1 MSQSY
6 ILRFLLISLLY
17 LPFYI
22 VSSSAKGQV
31 ATDETEFVSDE
42 DDSLKEWLVKIDSGA
57 KDHIA
62 ILLPTYSASLTKI
75 SASTTE
81 GIFLARA
88 ADKKTLLPI
97 ANYSLDYD
105 SIDKLQVTYEKAVQR
120 GAKAI
125 IGPLT
130 KKAVKKLTT
139 ANLNFVPTLCLN
151 VVPEAEKIDKNLFL
165 FGLQIEN
172 EAKKLAKLAFS
183 EGGRKILTVAEN
195 SSVYQRFLRSVE
207 DEWLSQSGEIIAQ
220 LAYADL
226 IDDMSLINR
235 LLEDTEA
242 DTILIAVSPD
252 AARNLRP
259 YLGTRLPIYA
269 PSIIHTSRIDKLRMH
284 DLEEV
289 RFLEMPWIIDKKSKF
304 VTDGGEGKSLQ
315 LERFY
320 ALGIDAYEMTSIIV
334 SDPLNIPNTIQGRSG
349 IITFSNPLFIRDGKP
364 AKFTGGNIKPIATF
378 NDK

>member
-1 MSQSY
+1 M
-6 ILRFLLISLLY
+6 
-17 LPFYI
+17 
-22 VSSSAKGQV
+22 
-31 ATDETEFVSDE
+31 
-42 DDSLKEWLVKIDSGA
+42 
-57 KDHIA
+57 
-62 ILLPTYSASLTKI
+62 PTYSAGLTKI
-75 SASTTE
+75 SETITK

-97 ANYSLDYD
+97 ASYSLEYD
-105 SIDKLQVTYEKAVQR
+105 SLDKLQLTYEKAVQK

-130 KKAVKKLTT
+130 KKAVKKLVTT
-139 ANLNFVPTLCLN
+139 NLNFVPTICLN
-151 VVPEAEKIDKNLFL
+151 VVPETEEIDKNIFL

-183 EGGRKILTVAEN
+183 EGGRKILTVAED

-207 DEWLSQSGEIIAQ
+207 NEWLSQSGEIIAQ
-220 LAYADL
+220 FSYTDL
-226 IDDMSLINR
+226 NNDMSRINE

-252 AARNLRP
+252 AAQSLRP

-304 VTDGGEGKSLQ
+304 VTGRGKGQSLQ

-320 ALGIDAYEMTSIIV
+320 ALGIDAYQITSMIV

-349 IITFSNPLFIRDGKP
+349 IITFSYPLFIRDGKP
-364 AKFTGGNIKPIATF
+364 AKFTGGKIKPIATF

>member
-1 MSQSY
+1 M
-6 ILRFLLISLLY
+6 
-17 LPFYI
+17 
-22 VSSSAKGQV
+22 
-31 ATDETEFVSDE
+31 
-42 DDSLKEWLVKIDSGA
+42 
-57 KDHIA
+57 
-62 ILLPTYSASLTKI
+62 LPTHSASLTKI
-75 SASTTE
+75 SASITE

-88 ADKKTLLPI
+88 AVKTLLPI

-220 LAYADL
+220 LSYADL
-226 IDDMSLINR
+226 IDDMSLING

-252 AARNLRP
+252 AAPNLRP

-289 RFLEMPWIIDKKSKF
+289 RFLEMPWIIDRKSKF

-364 AKFTGGNIKPIATF
+364 AKFTGGKNQTNCYF
-378 NDK
+378 

>member
-6 ILRFLLISLLY
+6 ILRFLLISILY

-22 VSSSAKGQV
+22 VSSSAKAQ
-31 ATDETEFVSDE
+31 AASDKTEFVGDD
-42 DDSLKEWLVKIDSGA
+42 DDSPKEWLVKIDNGA

-62 ILLPTYSASLTKI
+62 ILLPTYSAGLTKI
-75 SASTTE
+75 SETITK

-97 ANYSLDYD
+97 ASYSLEYD
-105 SIDKLQVTYEKAVQR
+105 SLDKLQLTYEKAVQK

-130 KKAVKKLTT
+130 KKAVKKLVTT
-139 ANLNFVPTLCLN
+139 NLNFVPTICLN
-151 VVPEAEKIDKNLFL
+151 VVPETEEIDKNIFL

-183 EGGRKILTVAEN
+183 EGGRKILTVAED

-207 DEWLSQSGEIIAQ
+207 NEWLSQSGEIIAQ
-220 LAYADL
+220 FSYTDL
-226 IDDMSLINR
+226 NNDMSRINE

-252 AARNLRP
+252 AAQSLRP

-304 VTDGGEGKSLQ
+304 VTGRGKGQSLQ

-320 ALGIDAYEMTSIIV
+320 ALGIDAYQITSMIV

-349 IITFSNPLFIRDGKP
+349 IITFSYPLFIRDGKP
-364 AKFTGGNIKPIATF
+364 AKFTGGKIKPIATF

>member
-1 MSQSY
+1 MRQNY

-22 VSSSAKGQV
+22 VSSSAKAQI
-31 ATDETEFVSDE
+31 TNDETEFIN

-75 SASTTE
+75 SETITK

-97 ANYSLDYD
+97 AIYSLEYD
-105 SIDKLQVTYEKAVQR
+105 SIDKLHVTYEKAVQN
-120 GAKAI
+120 GARAI

-139 ANLNFVPTLCLN
+139 ANLNFVPTICLN
-151 VVPEAEKIDKNLFL
+151 VVTEAEEIDKNLFL

-172 EAKKLAKLAFS
+172 EARKLAKLAFS
-183 EGGRKILTVAEN
+183 EGGRKILMVAED

-207 DEWLSQSGEIIAQ
+207 NEWLSLSGEIIAK
-220 LAYADL
+220 LNYTDL
-226 IDDMSLINR
+226 KNDLSLING

-242 DTILIAVSPD
+242 DTIVIAVSPD
-252 AARNLRP
+252 AAQNIRP

-269 PSIIHTSRIDKLRMH
+269 PSIIHTSQIDKLRMH

-304 VTDGGEGKSLQ
+304 VTGRGEGESLQ

-320 ALGIDAYEMTSIIV
+320 ALGIDAYEITSMIV

-349 IITFSNPLFIRDGKP
+349 MITFSNPIFIRDGMP
-364 AKFTGGNIKPIATF
+364 AKFTGGKIKPIATV
-378 NDK
+378 NNK

>member
-6 ILRFLLISLLY
+6 ILRFLLISILY

-22 VSSSAKGQV
+22 VSSSAKAQ
-31 ATDETEFVSDE
+31 AASDKTEFVGDD
-42 DDSLKEWLVKIDSGA
+42 DDSPKEWLVKIDNGA

-62 ILLPTYSASLTKI
+62 ILLPTYSAGLTKI
-75 SASTTE
+75 SETITK

-97 ANYSLDYD
+97 ASYSLEYD
-105 SIDKLQVTYEKAVQR
+105 SLDKLQLTYEKAVQK

-130 KKAVKKLTT
+130 KKAVKKLVTT
-139 ANLNFVPTLCLN
+139 NLNFVPTICLN
-151 VVPEAEKIDKNLFL
+151 VVPETEEIDKNIFL

-183 EGGRKILTVAEN
+183 EGGRKILTVAED

-207 DEWLSQSGEIIAQ
+207 NEWLSQSGEIIAQ
-220 LAYADL
+220 FSYTDL
-226 IDDMSLINR
+226 NNDMSRINE

-252 AARNLRP
+252 AAQSLRP

-304 VTDGGEGKSLQ
+304 VTGRGKGQSL
-315 LERFY
+315 
-320 ALGIDAYEMTSIIV
+320 S
-334 SDPLNIPNTIQGRSG
+334 
-349 IITFSNPLFIRDGKP
+349 
-364 AKFTGGNIKPIATF
+364 
-378 NDK
+378 